1 VKRTQL
7 YLDDDLW
14 QALHSRARQ
23 DRTTISD
30 LVRQAAR
37 EKYLGNFEER
47 RKAMMAIIGL
57 RKNRSDIQDATKY
70 VRELRRDGRMDR
82 LQSK

>member
-14 QALHSRARQ
+14 QALHDRARH
-23 DRTTISD
+23 DSTTISE
-30 LVRQAAR
+30 LVRRAAR
-37 EKYLGNFEER
+37 EKYLGNFDER
-47 RKAMMAIIGL
+47 RKAMMAVVGL
-57 RKNRSDIQDATKY
+57 RRNRSDIQDASKY
-70 VRELRRDGRMDR
+70 VGELRRDGRMER

>member
-14 QALHSRARQ
+14 QALHNRARH

-30 LVRQAAR
+30 LVRRAAR
-37 EKYLGNFEER
+37 EKYLGNFDER
-47 RKAMMAIIGL
+47 RKAMMAIVGL
-57 RKNRSDIQDATKY
+57 RKNRSDIQDAGKY
-70 VRELRRDGRMDR
+70 VRELRRDNRLER
-82 LQSK
+82 LQHK

>member
-23 DRTTISD
+23 DHTTISD

-37 EKYLGNFEER
+37 EKYLGNFDER
-47 RKAMMAIIGL
+47 RKAMLAVIGL
-57 RKNRSDIQDATKY
+57 RKNRSDIQDATEY
-70 VRELRRDGRMDR
+70 VRELRQDSRMER
-82 LQSK
+82 LRNR

>member
-23 DRTTISD
+23 DHTTISD

-37 EKYLGNFEER
+37 EKYLGNFDER
-47 RKAMMAIIGL
+47 RKAMLAVIGL
-57 RKNRSDIQDATKY
+57 RKNRSDIQDATEY
-70 VRELRRDGRMDR
+70 VRELRRDSRMER
-82 LQSK
+82 LRNR